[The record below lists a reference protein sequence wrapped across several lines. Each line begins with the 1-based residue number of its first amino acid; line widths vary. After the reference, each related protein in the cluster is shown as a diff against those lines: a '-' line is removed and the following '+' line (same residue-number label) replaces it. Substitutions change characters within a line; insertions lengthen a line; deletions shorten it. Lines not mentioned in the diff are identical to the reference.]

1 MDIMFE
7 VERHF
12 RPEFLNRLDEVVMF
26 NPLRK
31 DDIKRII
38 HLQLQEVVNRVKAQG
53 LSIQVDELALEFLIE
68 KGFNEDYGA
77 RPMRRAIE
85 RFVEDPMAESL
96 LRGMYD
102 PERPILVTVDGPMD
116 KAEALSFKQSV
127 SPNPTDVV
135 PAAAGA
141 GS

>member
-38 HLQLQEVVNRVKAQG
+38 HLQLLEVVNRVKAQG

-116 KAEALSFKQSV
+116 KAEALAFKQGE

-135 PAAAGA
+135 PAGAGA

>member
-1 MDIMFE
+1 
-7 VERHF
+7 
-12 RPEFLNRLDEVVMF
+12 
-26 NPLRK
+26 
-31 DDIKRII
+31 
-38 HLQLQEVVNRVKAQG
+38 VKAQG

-102 PERPILVTVDGPMD
+102 PERPIHVTVDGPMD
-116 KAEALSFKQSV
+116 KAEALSFKQGERA
-127 SPNPTDVV
+127 NPTDAV